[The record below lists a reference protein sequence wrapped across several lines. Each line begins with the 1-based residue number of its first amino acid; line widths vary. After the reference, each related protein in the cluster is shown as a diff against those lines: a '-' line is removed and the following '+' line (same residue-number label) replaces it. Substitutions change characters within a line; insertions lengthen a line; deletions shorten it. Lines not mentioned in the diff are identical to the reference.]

1 MTPASVIEPKETDTL
16 LKVSHL
22 RTSTIEE
29 YGSIAVAVIQDD
41 ITHEPQVLHDLT
53 GPVMLLESPE
63 LLERHDSMYS
73 AISKSIRGG
82 GELQPEQDTG
92 GQASIASEVAI
103 MAKNM
108 IGCGSLSLSHGI
120 ALCANTTNAIWAG
133 NFWILASVNVIV
145 NFYNPS

>member
-1 MTPASVIEPKETDTL
+1 
-16 LKVSHL
+16 
-22 RTSTIEE
+22 
-29 YGSIAVAVIQDD
+29 
-41 ITHEPQVLHDLT
+41 
-53 GPVMLLESPE
+53 MLLESPE

-73 AISKSIRGG
+73 VVSKSIRGVG
-82 GELQPEQDTG
+82 SLQPEQDTG

-145 NFYNPS
+145 NFHNPSWGSSYYLFRYSIGTGCHFWLLLLANSQGV